1 MSNIEGTSM
10 IPAAIASY
18 RIVRQLGEGG
28 MGVVYEAVHETLGR
42 HAAIKVLH
50 PEFSQNAQIRARFFN
65 EARAV
70 NMIQHPG
77 LVSIYEFGESP
88 DGSTYLI
95 MEFLAGDSL
104 RKRIKETGGPM
115 PLGQVLRLSRQMA
128 SALAAAHQKK
138 IVHRDL
144 KPDNVM
150 LVADS
155 DVAGGER
162 AKLLDFGIA
171 KVAEDPKHPG
181 IGVKTRT
188 GMMMGTPA
196 YMAPEQCRGAGEV
209 DERADVY
216 SLGIMLYEMLTG
228 RPPFMDRAPGELIAR
243 HLFDQPPP
251 IQSLVPSVPAEV
263 AMLVHRMLAK
273 RPDDRLSMAEIVQQ
287 LDGLPA
293 LGDQS
298 GSTVRGPAILRT
310 LPVDGA
316 TGPGTL
322 TEAPSQSSELRSAM
336 QAPNR
341 RRTTLL
347 AFGVVG
353 AGFVAV
359 ALTMLVS
366 KGTPE
371 RSVQTP
377 SPLRAGSTSSAAT
390 PTLPADSVHTPTVS
404 IAGADV
410 LPAKVRVKWIIR
422 STPPGAT
429 VVKASDQAL
438 LGHTPWSA
446 DLAAE
451 PGEEK
456 LLLRLIGYEESTT
469 DVPRDRDTDFHI
481 EMSRVEETPAPV
493 LVKPSSPPLPVKS
506 AELPAVLR
514 PKGVTPKPME
524 LPVKPSSVPQ
534 ERRSS
539 GAGPAKGTQPSQN
552 PGKTNKPHD
561 DFELLD

>member
-1 MSNIEGTSM
+1 ML
-10 IPAAIASY
+10 PASIASY

-70 NMIQHPG
+70 NMVQHPG

-104 RKRIKETGGPM
+104 RKRIKQHGGPM
-115 PLGQVLRLSRQMA
+115 PVAQVLRLSRQMA

-155 DVAGGER
+155 DVVGGER

-171 KVAEDPKHPG
+171 KVAEDPKNPG

-216 SLGIMLYEMLTG
+216 SLGVMFYEMLTG
-228 RPPFMDRAPGELIAR
+228 RPPFTDSAPGELIAR
-243 HLFDQPPP
+243 HLFEQPPP
-251 IQSLVPSVPAEV
+251 IQSLAPSVPAEV
-263 AMLVHRMLAK
+263 ATLVHRMLAK
-273 RPDDRLSMAEIVQQ
+273 RPDERPSMPEIVQQ
-287 LDGLPA
+287 LERLPSWGEP
-293 LGDQS
+293 LGS
-298 GSTVRGPAILRT
+298 SVPAASIPRT
-310 LPVDGA
+310 LPEGSYA
-316 TGPGTL
+316 GPGTL
-322 TEAPSQSSELRSAM
+322 TQAPSQSSELRSATND
-336 QAPNR
+336 PNR
-341 RRTTLL
+341 RKKTLL
-347 AFGVVG
+347 ASGVFG
-353 AGFVAV
+353 AV
-359 ALTMLVS
+359 LVS
-366 KGTPE
+366 GALAFVLIKRAPETAGRTPPPAPAI
-371 RSVQTP
+371 P
-377 SPLRAGSTSSAAT
+377 STAVPAVPMGSDNTAAAGSGNAA
-390 PTLPADSVHTPTVS
+390 VQ
-404 IAGADV
+404 
-410 LPAKVRVKWIIR
+410 PAKTRVKWIIR

-429 VVKASDQAL
+429 VVKASNHSLMGQ
-438 LGHTPWSA
+438 TPWTV

-456 LLLRLIGYEESTT
+456 LLLRLVGYEEATI

-481 EMSRVEETPAPV
+481 EMSRIEETPVPAPN
-493 LVKPSSPPLPVKS
+493 KPSSAPIPMKT
-506 AELPAVLR
+506 AEPTVALR
-514 PKGVTPKPME
+514 PKASLPKPME
-524 LPVKPSSVPQ
+524 VPAKPASAAPDK
-534 ERRSS
+534 RTP
-539 GAGPAKGTQPSQN
+539 GTGPGKGTQTPQN
-552 PGKTNKPHD
+552 SGKTNKSHD